1 MNIKSLAVIVVLL
14 LFPAAPSF
22 PADEKPDL
30 RDVRWGMSKDEVKK
44 HEKAELVQDGD
55 GILIYKI
62 ESGTSHEFIQGPQV
76 GDQKPPVIEI
86 DLDVPA
92 YDLVYL
98 FPDGKLGM
106 AVLHMN
112 NLQAQADDYID
123 EFDRQSDEIIEATGK
138 EPSGMAK
145 YRENETVDALY
156 SHPERICNGIYAI
169 KNIWPTIDGR
179 TNIMMELD
187 DRKTE
192 LDKYECTLAIF
203 YESVKFPIDPA
214 ASAKLHE
221 SL

>member
-14 LFPAAPSF
+14 LSPAAPSF

-30 RDVRWGMSKDEVKK
+30 RDVRWGMTKDEVKK
-44 HEKAELVQDGD
+44 HENAEIIKYGEA
-55 GILIYKI
+55 ILIYKI
-62 ESGTSHEFIQGPQV
+62 KGGTSHEVVHTQPAPGSGESYTF
-76 GDQKPPVIEI
+76 EI

-112 NLQAQADDYID
+112 NPQAQADDYID

-145 YRENETVDALY
+145 YRENETADALY

-179 TNIMMELD
+179 TNI
-187 DRKTE
+187 
-192 LDKYECTLAIF
+192 
-203 YESVKFPIDPA
+203 
-214 ASAKLHE
+214 
-221 SL
+221 